1 MTVNSEPGKGSRF
14 SVYLPAIDQTEEAPT
29 EETPK
34 ELPQG
39 RGELILIADDEGA
52 ILEIIEAILDRYGY
66 KVLTARDGAEAVAMY
81 AKHQDK
87 IRLVITD
94 AMMPFLDGPAVVRA
108 LQKLNPAVKVM
119 GMSGLLEI
127 EKMEELFDATTLSF
141 LVKPFNS
148 EGLLKSLQ
156 HALTDKRDPPV

>member
-1 MTVNSEPGKGSRF
+1 
-14 SVYLPAIDQTEEAPT
+14 
-29 EETPK
+29 
-34 ELPQG
+34 
-39 RGELILIADDEGA
+39 
-52 ILEIIEAILDRYGY
+52 
-66 KVLTARDGAEAVAMY
+66 VALY

-156 HALTDKRDPPV
+156 HALSDKRDRST